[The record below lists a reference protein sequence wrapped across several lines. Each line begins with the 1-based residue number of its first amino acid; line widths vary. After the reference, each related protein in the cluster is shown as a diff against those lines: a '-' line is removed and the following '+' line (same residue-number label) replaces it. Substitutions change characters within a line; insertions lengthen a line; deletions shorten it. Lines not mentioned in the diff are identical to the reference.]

1 MTQFIDLTV
10 PLAPGVGHP
19 MFRKVQIDPFHVHE
33 VHRRSNA
40 DLFVALHTGTHVDA
54 PYHFFPGGTPIDQIP
69 LDQLIGKGV
78 LMGVESIA
86 QVGHRFSVAELKIAL
101 KGEGNELRG
110 KMAVIATGWSNRSF
124 ADESYYFRESP
135 TLSPEAAQWL
145 ADQGVKAVVL
155 DCATDAAEPVPVNE
169 QAVPVHRTL
178 LGQGV
183 LIVENC
189 RDLIKI
195 PKGHPFTLYAVPL
208 KIRDESGAP
217 ARVFALVEDR

>member
-1 MTQFIDLTV
+1 MTQFIDLTI

-19 MFRKVQIDPFHVHE
+19 MFRKVQIAPFHLHE
-33 VHRRSNA
+33 IHHRSNA

-54 PYHFFPGGTPIDQIP
+54 PYHFFPGGTSIDQIA

-78 LMGVESIA
+78 LMRVESIA
-86 QVGHRFSVAELKIAL
+86 QAGHRFSIAELKTTL
-101 KGEGNELRG
+101 RGEENELQG
-110 KMAVIATGWSNRSF
+110 KMAVIATGWANLSF
-124 ADESYYFRESP
+124 ADESRYFRESP

-145 ADQGVKAVVL
+145 ADKGVKAVVL

-178 LGQGV
+178 LGRGV

-195 PKGHPFTLYAVPL
+195 PERYPFTLYAVPL

-217 ARVFALVEDR
+217 ARVFAVIEDR